1 MSSPWWLALKW
12 AQRDGQLKCSKDYSG
27 NFLPLPPSVFYVLEE
42 ISHAQIQKQ
51 QLYLCQ
57 WYSQGTTS
65 VSYQARPEVLKPW
78 LLINFQATL
87 WLSLQHIGQD
97 FSQTEDQ
104 IPSDM

>member
-1 MSSPWWLALKW
+1 MLTINK
-12 AQRDGQLKCSKDYSG
+12 RDGQLKCSKDYSG
-27 NFLPLPPSVFYVLEE
+27 NFLLLPPSLFYVLEE

-65 VSYQARPEVLKPW
+65 VSYQERPEVLKPW
-78 LLINFQATL
+78 LLLNFQATL